1 MSKFSQNDKNV
12 TLKDIAKALN
22 LSVNAVSR
30 ALRDAD
36 DISKETKEK
45 VKNKAES
52 MGYIPNTFASDLKRG
67 TSKQVA
73 IIFNDF
79 YNPYFPLFCNKTFD
93 ALQNHGYEGGVIFCK
108 SNYLNIENIKNY
120 NVNKYCAV
128 ITFIEPTAEVAF
140 FFRKRNIPL
149 ILVGINPSTTTI
161 DCVYTDDFQGG
172 QLAGQYF
179 ISGPR
184 KKALYVSDSFSETTF
199 RRYSGFSEAVRNNT
213 LNKTLDVIP
222 YTKEINVI
230 EAAYFKIKEE
240 NIDFVFCHCDSLAI
254 GLMTYL
260 NRKKY
265 GGKITVVGFDNLHK
279 YSPINLKITSIDYD
293 MDAIIDYTLSAL
305 LDKINGNIDINKQ
318 IKKIFPVSISEK

>member
-1 MSKFSQNDKNV
+1 MSKISQNDKNI

-30 ALRDAD
+30 ALRDTD
-36 DISKETKEK
+36 DISKETKERVRK
-45 VKNKAES
+45 KAES

-67 TSKQVA
+67 ISKQVA

-93 ALQNHGYEGGVIFCK
+93 SLQEHGYEGAVIFCK
-108 SNYLNIENIKNY
+108 SNYLNIEHIKNS

-140 FFRKRNIPL
+140 FFKKRNIPL
-149 ILVGINPSTTTI
+149 ILIGINSSTSTI

-172 QLAGQYF
+172 QLAGNYF
-179 ISGPR
+179 VSGPR
-184 KKALYVSDSFSETTF
+184 KKALYVTDSFSETTY
-199 RRYSGFSEAVRNNT
+199 RRYSGFSESIRNNPYG
-213 LNKTLDVIP
+213 KTLDMIP
-222 YTKEINVI
+222 YSKELNII
-230 EAAYFKIKEE
+230 EAAYIKIKNE
-240 NIDFVFCHCDSLAI
+240 NIDFVFCHSDSLAI
-254 GLMTYL
+254 GLMSYL
-260 NRKKY
+260 GRKKY

-293 MDAIIDYTLSAL
+293 MDAIIEYTLDSL
-305 LDKINGNIDINKQ
+305 IKKMTGEIDINKQ
-318 IKKIFPVSISEK
+318 IKKIFPVAISEK